1 MKEKFREN
9 LSAIIIL
16 LLEAAVGL
24 LLLIDPVAFTSAII
38 IAIGLALLFY
48 GVAAVLRYFNTD
60 ALAAAAGQGLAIGLL
75 TISAGLFCIL
85 RTDWLVQ
92 TFPVLTILY
101 GLAVLVAGF
110 IKTQMTV
117 DLLRLNRPGWI
128 WMAVSAALS
137 LVLAA
142 LILFNPFETT
152 VFLWR
157 ITAVMLLAG
166 AVWDIVTLIVSAKR
180 RSVF

>member
-1 MKEKFREN
+1 M
-9 LSAIIIL
+9 
-16 LLEAAVGL
+16 
-24 LLLIDPVAFTSAII
+24 
-38 IAIGLALLFY
+38 
-48 GVAAVLRYFNTD
+48 
-60 ALAAAAGQGLAIGLL
+60 
-75 TISAGLFCIL
+75 
-85 RTDWLVQ
+85 
-92 TFPVLTILY
+92 LTILY

-157 ITAVMLLAG
+157 FTAVMLLAG